1 MDMHALFFLYT
12 VCIKVN
18 LVIFNFSIVYRLVV
32 KQNMDCT
39 TKCKR
44 NEVILV
50 EWQKLNFISQ
60 AEGLFQVLNYVKLNI
75 EKQKSHKRCFL
86 MHLYK
91 PLLCNDYYGKNLIIE
106 KLVFPKAV
114 VCRDPATDN
123 IHQQTHPAEKIPTL
137 QNPNDNGKKYNI
149 TEKATEFC
157 LEHSFDVSSCK
168 LYVSNIPFETK
179 QKELWEFFEYFG
191 KVLRVSIIKDKKTKK
206 SRGYDYQRFSLT
218 H

>member
-1 MDMHALFFLYT
+1 MAVCFEGQCFSFLDNKNSIALHCFFGLQCGSEKY
-12 VCIKVN
+12 
-18 LVIFNFSIVYRLVV
+18 FRV
-32 KQNMDCT
+32 KQNMDCA

-44 NEVILV
+44 SEVILLKL
-50 EWQKLNFISQ
+50 QKLNFISQ
-60 AEGLFQVLNYVKLNI
+60 AEGLIQIFNYIKLNI
-75 EKQKSHKRCFL
+75 EKQKLHKRCFL

-91 PLLCNDYYGKNLIIE
+91 PLLNNDYYGKDLIIE
-106 KLVFPKAV
+106 KLVFPRAV
-114 VCRDPATDN
+114 VCRGPATDH
-123 IHQQTHPAEKIPTL
+123 IHEETHPTEKELTS
-137 QNPNDNGKKYNI
+137 QNSSDNEKKYNI

-206 SRGYDYQRFSLT
+206 SRG
-218 H
+218 